1 MAPEVGFEPTTN
13 RLTADRST
21 TELLRSMVGMKAS
34 RDSDGFKR
42 KNYKTLDPSEG
53 CWPFPSIFCHQPKPV
68 GVAAGNSLPTPD
80 IERTVS
86 HWKNESMQPANHL
99 RKMRYFLENTSD

>member
-21 TELLRSMVGMKAS
+21 TELLRSIVWWARKLAVTVTDSRKKYKAV
-34 RDSDGFKR
+34 DPSDG
-42 KNYKTLDPSEG
+42 Y
-53 CWPFPSIFCHQPKPV
+53 WPFPSISCHQPKLI

-80 IERTVS
+80 IERTVP
-86 HWKNESMQPANHL
+86 HWKNELMNL
-99 RKMRYFLENTSD
+99 RTICEK